1 MAEPPVH
8 VCPWFC
14 IGLSVLMS
22 VCHFKK
28 NLQLLCAKRL
38 KQSYLVSK
46 IWSIITA
53 VAQNFGTR
61 IIFTLVDKI
70 WKVEDNLGFLN
81 LGAVV

>member
-1 MAEPPVH
+1 MAEPPVY

-22 VCHFKK
+22 MCHLKK

-46 IWSIITA
+46 IWSIIMA
-53 VAQNFGTR
+53 VAQNLGTR